1 MKTRQTNVRPGRSRI
16 VLLIRSLANS
26 IRTWLYFRLRAPWVK
41 RSGFVRIPWGV
52 ELWSPHNEI
61 TLGDQVQFAPG
72 CIVHCDAKIGNDVLF
87 ARNVALV
94 GRDDHTFD
102 QVGVPVWESARGDKY
117 KVIIGDD
124 VWLGHGAIVL
134 SGVTIG
140 TGAIVAAGS
149 VVVSDVP
156 PCAIV
161 GGNPARII
169 RMRFSSS
176 EINAHI
182 DLISKNFYKK
192 Q

>member
-1 MKTRQTNVRPGRSRI
+1 MNIRQKNVRPGRSRP
-16 VLLIRSLANS
+16 VLLIRSLANCF
-26 IRTWLYFRLRAPWVK
+26 RTWLYFRLRAPWVK
-41 RSGFVRIPWGV
+41 RNGMVRIPWGV

-61 TLGDQVQFAPG
+61 ALGDQVQFAPG
-72 CIVHCDAKIGNDVLF
+72 CIVHCDAKIGNNVLF

-102 QVGVPVWESARGDKY
+102 QVGVSVWESARGDKY

-134 SGVTIG
+134 SGVTVG

-161 GGNPARII
+161 GGNPARIV
-169 RMRFSSS
+169 RMRFPSS
-176 EINAHI
+176 EISEHI
-182 DLISKNFYKK
+182 NLISKKLTK
-192 Q
+192 TP